1 MPYLSDSTARTSAGT
16 WKATTTT
23 PATVGCHPDGLRR
36 TRQQRHT
43 IVLGMMLLTFM
54 GYILISFSHHTTT
67 ERSLMEPLLL
77 HSDRR
82 DSSNNDDDSGRRRRR
97 LRGSSD
103 DAGSR
108 IIIIPGGLPSKFLAP
123 VVGQWRI
130 TPSIP
135 HYLGDGSI
143 MHSDSITTFKH
154 AGGSSITSG
163 LYWWW
168 ILAAGTATSYLII
181 MLSQRRGL
189 RSGGAIIKRRS
200 AALTDNT
207 PSSGCELPQ
216 KVYASRHAVDTM
228 QIAPGLDLGTI
239 RKISKVN
246 NEPDWL
252 LDFREKAYKWWKSQN
267 DNNNLPDWGEVGK
280 RMPSDMRDM
289 LQNLS
294 MFSRPENLTAARPGV
309 EDILNIKLNDDEELR
324 EVKNAEDGGGGGG
337 AAVDAVFDSLS
348 IATTRRKELYD
359 KYGIIFCS
367 LLEAARDYPDLV
379 RKYLGSV
386 VPVNDNY
393 YAALNSCVFSDGT
406 FIYVPPNVHCPVE
419 LSTYFRINNTQSG
432 QFERTLIIAD
442 KNSSVSYIEG
452 CTAAEPPPPP
462 IIDGAN
468 KTREPY
474 QMHAAVVELIALDD
488 AKIKY
493 STAQNWHSGSQVDGE
508 WSGGVLNLVTKRG
521 QCRGRNSIITWT
533 QVESG
538 SAVTWK
544 YPSCV
549 LLGEGSV
556 GEFYSVTLTSNT
568 QEADTGT
575 KMMHIGDNTK
585 STSSTL
591 PVLQSSGVESA
602 AAAEEG
608 EEVRA
613 KHDHDNADA
622 AVPHHVN
629 TGGGVDG
636 QIIEHEASTSRVSA
650 DQLQY
655 LMSRGLQESDVL
667 SLLLVGFCE
676 DVFTELPLEF
686 AEEASAMLK
695 ERLRG
700 SVGAAAA
707 AAAAPP
713 EVPIKVESSEH
724 HHHHHTTTDHYG
736 HAIAIGGDGIKNL
749 YVYDVSTRDK
759 VKDSVMLN
767 FPNYTQEHVDALF
780 GQPEKY
786 VARCLEE
793 EGYIRAAIA
802 FRVLPSHIESVE
814 VAALVAFQ
822 RNRGY
827 GSKLLKSCCNDWARK
842 GLMHALTYA
851 DGGTAVDFFTTMG
864 FTSPVP
870 GRALFERHLHKYLYA
885 SMMVYN
891 LYEMDTFSLRD
902 TAMSLINNVNIGDRV
917 LCIADATQSYRHAV
931 VRDIDKTIGCIK
943 VHLLY
948 WKGSTDQWLSTAS
961 KRLKLFS
968 KDETIPTPPKSI
980 KDNSITSKAAM
991 RILGDNGNRAT
1002 TTTMH
1007 YVDSDIEKHQ
1017 KRESYE
1023 YIYCAYEYDNLKW
1036 HQDFSI
1042 HAVRRPGQEQHTLK
1056 EELIKLFSSTLTQQR
1071 DNRRKRTAAAADCDG
1086 SSRSSSKERRGVVME
1101 VIDYVMISPSIMM
1114 LAAGIAIRVNISG
1127 IIILY
1132 LVVSR
1137 TSSNYVVVVVVAV
1150 PMQQQQQQLVM

>member
-1 MPYLSDSTARTSAGT
+1 
-16 WKATTTT
+16 
-23 PATVGCHPDGLRR
+23 
-36 TRQQRHT
+36 
-43 IVLGMMLLTFM
+43 
-54 GYILISFSHHTTT
+54 
-67 ERSLMEPLLL
+67 
-77 HSDRR
+77 
-82 DSSNNDDDSGRRRRR
+82 
-97 LRGSSD
+97 
-103 DAGSR
+103 
-108 IIIIPGGLPSKFLAP
+108 
-123 VVGQWRI
+123 
-130 TPSIP
+130 
-135 HYLGDGSI
+135 
-143 MHSDSITTFKH
+143 
-154 AGGSSITSG
+154 
-163 LYWWW
+163 
-168 ILAAGTATSYLII
+168 
-181 MLSQRRGL
+181 
-189 RSGGAIIKRRS
+189 
-200 AALTDNT
+200 
-207 PSSGCELPQ
+207 
-216 KVYASRHAVDTM
+216 
-228 QIAPGLDLGTI
+228 
-239 RKISKVN
+239 
-246 NEPDWL
+246 
-252 LDFREKAYKWWKSQN
+252 
-267 DNNNLPDWGEVGK
+267 
-280 RMPSDMRDM
+280 
-289 LQNLS
+289 
-294 MFSRPENLTAARPGV
+294 
-309 EDILNIKLNDDEELR
+309 
-324 EVKNAEDGGGGGG
+324 
-337 AAVDAVFDSLS
+337 
-348 IATTRRKELYD
+348 
-359 KYGIIFCS
+359 
-367 LLEAARDYPDLV
+367 
-379 RKYLGSV
+379 
-386 VPVNDNY
+386 
-393 YAALNSCVFSDGT
+393 
-406 FIYVPPNVHCPVE
+406 
-419 LSTYFRINNTQSG
+419 
-432 QFERTLIIAD
+432 FERTLIIAD

-521 QCRGRNSIITWT
+521 
-533 QVESG
+533 
-538 SAVTWK
+538 
-544 YPSCV
+544 
-549 LLGEGSV
+549 
-556 GEFYSVTLTSNT
+556 
-568 QEADTGT
+568 
-575 KMMHIGDNTK
+575 
-585 STSSTL
+585 TSSTL

-707 AAAAPP
+707 AAAAAAPP

-802 FRVLPSHIESVE
+802 FRVLPSHIVESVE

-991 RILGDNGNRAT
+991 RIL
-1002 TTTMH
+1002 
-1007 YVDSDIEKHQ
+1007 DSDIEKHQ
-1017 KRESYE
+1017 KRESDTTTLNRILKEGKWPKWLRIGSEVEVLIQGEWKTGMVMELGYE

-1114 LAAGIAIRVNISG
+1114 LAAGIAIRVNMYSH
-1127 IIILY
+1127 L
-1132 LVVSR
+1132 
-1137 TSSNYVVVVVVAV
+1137 
-1150 PMQQQQQQLVM
+1150 

>member
-1 MPYLSDSTARTSAGT
+1 
-16 WKATTTT
+16 
-23 PATVGCHPDGLRR
+23 
-36 TRQQRHT
+36 
-43 IVLGMMLLTFM
+43 
-54 GYILISFSHHTTT
+54 
-67 ERSLMEPLLL
+67 
-77 HSDRR
+77 
-82 DSSNNDDDSGRRRRR
+82 
-97 LRGSSD
+97 
-103 DAGSR
+103 
-108 IIIIPGGLPSKFLAP
+108 
-123 VVGQWRI
+123 
-130 TPSIP
+130 
-135 HYLGDGSI
+135 
-143 MHSDSITTFKH
+143 MHSDTINTIKR
-154 AGGSSITSG
+154 AAPGSITSG

-168 ILAAGTATSYLII
+168 ILATGTAASYLLI

-189 RSGGAIIKRRS
+189 RSGGATIKRRS
-200 AALTDNT
+200 AALTDST

-309 EDILNIKLNDDEELR
+309 EDILNIKLNDDNDDEEELR
-324 EVKNAEDGGGGGG
+324 EVKNAEDGGGGGA

-406 FIYVPPNVHCPVE
+406 FIYVPPNVHCPIE

-462 IIDGAN
+462 IIDEAN
-468 KTREPY
+468 KVREPY

-488 AKIKY
+488 ANIKY
-493 STAQNWHSGSQVDGE
+493 STAQNWHSGSQVDGDE

-521 QCRGRNSIITWT
+521 QCRGRNSRITWT

-575 KMMHIGDNTK
+575 KMIHIGDNTK
-585 STSSTL
+585 SRIISKSISSGHSSNTYRGMVKFADHTQGCKNYSKCDALLIGDNSTSSTL

-602 AAAEEG
+602 AATGGG

-613 KHDHDNADA
+613 KHDHDNADDA
-622 AVPHHVN
+622 APHHVN
-629 TGGGVDG
+629 AGGVDG

-707 AAAAPP
+707 AAPP
-713 EVPIKVESSEH
+713 EVPIKVESSEDH
-724 HHHHHTTTDHYG
+724 HITTTHYG
-736 HAIAIGGDGIKNL
+736 DAIAIGGDGIKSL

-802 FRVLPSHIESVE
+802 FRLLPSHIESVE

-851 DGGTAVDFFTTMG
+851 DGGTAVDFFTAMG
-864 FTSPVP
+864 FISPVP
-870 GRALFERHLHKYLYA
+870 GRALFERHLYKYLYA

-891 LYEMDTFSLRD
+891 LYELDTFSLRD
-902 TAMSLINNVNIGDRV
+902 TAMSLIKNVNIGDRV

-931 VRDIDKTIGCIK
+931 VMHDAGYED
-943 VHLLY
+943 
-948 WKGSTDQWLSTAS
+948 
-961 KRLKLFS
+961 
-968 KDETIPTPPKSI
+968 KDEAIPTPPKSI
-980 KDNSITSKAAM
+980 KDNSITSEAAM
-991 RILGDNGNRAT
+991 RIL
-1002 TTTMH
+1002 
-1007 YVDSDIEKHQ
+1007 DSDIEKQQ
-1017 KRESYE
+1017 KRENDTTTLNR
-1023 YIYCAYEYDNLKW
+1023 ILRAGKW
-1036 HQDFSI
+1036 PTWLRIGSE
-1042 HAVRRPGQEQHTLK
+1042 VEV
-1056 EELIKLFSSTLTQQR
+1056 LIQGEWKT
-1071 DNRRKRTAAAADCDG
+1071 G
-1086 SSRSSSKERRGVVME
+1086 MVME
-1101 VIDYVMISPSIMM
+1101 
-1114 LAAGIAIRVNISG
+1114 LG
-1127 IIILY
+1127 
-1132 LVVSR
+1132 
-1137 TSSNYVVVVVVAV
+1137 
-1150 PMQQQQQQLVM
+1150 